1 MKCRPIRQR
10 SFHIVSSRAGLEIVH
25 GGGVG
30 QKQNTAISG
39 IFVRRDVDHP
49 ARTFPHRVML
59 SFNEYARPFPNGP
72 AVDDITAI
80 LTHHIWNWDEWS
92 QKNVPTPM
100 ITGHE
105 FSGEIVAV
113 GSEVDRPLKIGQRV
127 SAEGHVIDLNSEA
140 ARAGHF
146 HLDPHT
152 RGIGVNRQGA
162 FAEFVVAPAFNVIE
176 LPDDVSDDVASIL
189 DPFGNAVHTAQQF
202 DLLGEDVLVT
212 GAGPIGMMAAAVAR
226 HAGAR
231 TRAVRDALLNAQ
243 EPATLLFQE
252 LPHACDLEPF
262 NEDEPADTARATEF
276 VDRLQTA
283 VSELRADYDQLL
295 QRLTRTVAS
304 VVTPDALGFDRVE
317 LAARAS
323 RVALTANAPR
333 LKSFAM
339 RLRDPGTSDDAWIDA
354 LAGFVIAK
362 PTVRWSASDEARC
375 VEELAGLADLFHRV
389 EAIAFRTGELRPSA
403 DAIGVTLTR
412 ADGVDLF
419 QVVESGGSALDEGLI
434 REFETHLPGDRA
446 TRIQYLS
453 RMLWSVL
460 EEAPAKATEPQV
472 DASRRERS

>member
-231 TRAVRDALLNAQ
+231 TVVLTDINDFRLDLAQKVAPGVRTVNTTREDLHDVMHELGLKVGFDVALEMSGSPIAFKQCVDTLIMGGGMALLGIPSKPMETDWGAIILKALTIKGVYGR
-243 EPATLLFQE
+243 EMFTTWRKMLGLLKAG
-252 LPHACDLEPF
+252 LDLTPLITHQY
-262 NEDEPADTARATEF
+262 P
-276 VDRLQTA
+276 
-283 VSELRADYDQLL
+283 YDQF
-295 QRLTRTVAS
+295 REGFEVMKAGKS
-304 VVTPDALGFDRVE
+304 GKVVLDWER
-317 LAARAS
+317 AA
-323 RVALTANAPR
+323 
-333 LKSFAM
+333 
-339 RLRDPGTSDDAWIDA
+339 
-354 LAGFVIAK
+354 
-362 PTVRWSASDEARC
+362 
-375 VEELAGLADLFHRV
+375 
-389 EAIAFRTGELRPSA
+389 
-403 DAIGVTLTR
+403 
-412 ADGVDLF
+412 
-419 QVVESGGSALDEGLI
+419 
-434 REFETHLPGDRA
+434 
-446 TRIQYLS
+446 
-453 RMLWSVL
+453 
-460 EEAPAKATEPQV
+460 
-472 DASRRERS
+472 